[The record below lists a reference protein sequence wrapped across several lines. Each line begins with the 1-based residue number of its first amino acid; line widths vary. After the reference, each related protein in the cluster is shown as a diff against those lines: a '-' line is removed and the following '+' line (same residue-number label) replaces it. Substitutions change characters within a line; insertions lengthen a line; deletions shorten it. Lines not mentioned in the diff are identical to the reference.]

1 LSLGTGD
8 SFQAETKYCRNKR
21 SFGYL
26 DWSEKPESYKEYEDV
41 VKIKL
46 PAFEDVDTLS
56 FDEVSKTRK
65 SVRSFSDDSLGLD
78 ELSYL
83 LWACTGI
90 QRVER
95 GYEFRTTPSAG
106 ALYPIETYLF
116 AKNIAGLTC
125 GFYHYNIKL
134 HSLEELKVGDFSED
148 LMSAC
153 LGQKMVYYAPVV
165 FVWSGLFG
173 RSKWKYKQRA
183 YRYVYL
189 DCGHIGQSLALG
201 ATSLGLG
208 SCQIGAFFD
217 DEINDLLGLDGVKES
232 VIYLSVVGHKKR

>member
-1 LSLGTGD
+1 MSLGVGD
-8 SFQAETKYCRNKR
+8 NFQAETKYCRNKR

-26 DWSEKPESYKEYEDV
+26 DWSKKPGSYKEYADA

-46 PAFEDVDTLS
+46 PAFGDVDTLS

-65 SVRSFSDDSLGLD
+65 SVRGFSDDSLGLD

-106 ALYPIETYLF
+106 ALYPIETYVF
-116 AKNIAGLTC
+116 AKNVAGLAC
-125 GFYHYNIKL
+125 GLFHYNIRL
-134 HSLEELKVGDFSED
+134 HSLEQLNVGNFSEA

-153 LGQKMVYYAPVV
+153 LGQKMVFDAPVV

-173 RSKWKYKQRA
+173 RSKWKYNQRG

-217 DEINDLLGLDGVKES
+217 DEVNGLFGLDGTQES
-232 VIYLSVVGHKKR
+232 VIYLSVVGHKKH